1 MSEIDHVGL
10 WNRCLEIIRDN
21 VPESTYKTWFVPIV
35 PLKYEDKTLYLQIP
49 SQFFYEILEER
60 FVDLI
65 RKTLYK
71 VIGEGTKLMYNV
83 MVDKT
88 SIPNQTVNLE
98 ASNRSTAVTPKSIS
112 TDGRKIPTF
121 LENHIIQDID
131 SHLNPNYNFENFIE
145 GYSNKLSRSV
155 AEAVAEKPGGTAF
168 NPLFLYGA
176 SGVGKTHLA
185 NAIGTKIKELYP
197 QKSVL
202 YVSAHLFQVQ
212 YTESVRTNTTNDF
225 IRYYQNIDVLIID
238 DIQEF
243 AGVTKTQNNFFH
255 IFNHLHQNGKQ
266 LILTSDRAPVLLQG
280 IEERLLTR
288 FKWGMVAELE
298 KPTVELRKNILRNKI
313 HRDGL
318 QFPEEVI
325 DYIAENV
332 NESVRDLEG
341 IVIAIMARSTIF
353 NKEIDMDLAQHI
365 VHGVVHNE
373 TKAVTIDDIL
383 KVVCKHFDLEP
394 AAIHTKS
401 RKREVV
407 QARQIAMYLA
417 KNHTDF
423 STSKIGKF
431 IGNKDH
437 ATVLHACKTVKGQL
451 EVDKSFNAEVQEIE
465 ALLKRKGI
473 ND

>member
-1 MSEIDHVGL
+1 MIESNHVVL
-10 WNRCLEIIRDN
+10 WNRCLDVIKDN
-21 VPESTYKTWFVPIV
+21 VPETTYNTWFAPIV
-35 PLKYEDKTLYLQIP
+35 PLKYEDKTLILQIP

-98 ASNRSTAVTPKSIS
+98 ASNRSTAVTPKSIIGGNKAPS
-112 TDGRKIPTF
+112 F
-121 LENHIIQDID
+121 LQAPAVQDLD
-131 SHLNPNYNFENFIE
+131 PHLNPNYNFENFIE

-155 AEAVAEKPGGTAF
+155 AEAVAQKPGGTAF

-185 NAIGTKIKELYP
+185 NAIGTKIKEIYP
-197 QKSVL
+197 EKRVL

-212 YTESVRTNTTNDF
+212 YTDSVRNNTTNDF
-225 IRYYQNIDVLIID
+225 INFYQTIDVLIID

-313 HRDGL
+313 HR
-318 QFPEEVI
+318 
-325 DYIAENV
+325 
-332 NESVRDLEG
+332 
-341 IVIAIMARSTIF
+341 
-353 NKEIDMDLAQHI
+353 
-365 VHGVVHNE
+365 E

-394 AAIHTKS
+394 SAIHTKS

-451 EVDKSFNAEVQEIE
+451 EVDKSFSAEVQEIE
-465 ALLKRKGI
+465 SLLKKR
-473 ND
+473 N

>member
-1 MSEIDHVGL
+1 
-10 WNRCLEIIRDN
+10 
-21 VPESTYKTWFVPIV
+21 
-35 PLKYEDKTLYLQIP
+35 
-49 SQFFYEILEER
+49 
-60 FVDLI
+60 
-65 RKTLYK
+65 
-71 VIGEGTKLMYNV
+71 MYNV

-98 ASNRSTAVTPKSIS
+98 ASNRSTAVTPKSIIGGNKAPS
-112 TDGRKIPTF
+112 F
-121 LENHIIQDID
+121 LKAPAVQDLD
-131 SHLNPNYNFENFIE
+131 PHLNPNYNFENFIE

-155 AEAVAEKPGGTAF
+155 AEAVAQNPAGTAF

-185 NAIGTKIKELYP
+185 NAIGTKIKEIYP
-197 QKSVL
+197 EKRVL

-212 YTESVRTNTTNDF
+212 YTDSVRNNTTNDF
-225 IRYYQNIDVLIID
+225 INFYQTIDVLIID

-280 IEERLLTR
+280 MEERLMTR

-318 QFPEEVI
+318 QFPPEVI

-353 NKEIDMDLAQHI
+353 NKEIDL
-365 VHGVVHNE
+365 VWHNTLYMAWFI
-373 TKAVTIDDIL
+373 TKQKRLPSMISSKWYASIL
-383 KVVCKHFDLEP
+383 IWNRLPYIQNPEKG
-394 AAIHTKS
+394 KS
-401 RKREVV
+401 FK
-407 QARQIAMYLA
+407 ARQIAMYLA

-431 IGNKDH
+431 IGNKRPCNG
-437 ATVLHACKTVKGQL
+437 TSRLQNRKRTIGGGQKAL
-451 EVDKSFNAEVQEIE
+451 VQ
-465 ALLKRKGI
+465 KYRK
-473 ND
+473 